1 MHEMLRTDRKSADM
15 HDRNVHKPADMY
27 EMLRDYQLTC
37 VIEMLLR
44 DVHKSANIHE
54 HYVQSVHK
62 SADMHVAWPGGL
74 YHA

>member
-44 DVHKSANIHE
+44 DVHK
-54 HYVQSVHK
+54 VHK